1 MILGLGRL
9 ALNLVEIQHLREAWI
24 DWERGEIHIPE
35 HDPCACHRCCILAER
50 KWLQRG
56 FRDLQQNG
64 VFDENTSF
72 TEADKGELRER
83 LDPSNLENILYST
96 QFEPRN
102 GQARTVSFGWSKRI
116 TGVFM
121 NFFDNIGPYLDM
133 KQAEINNLITE
144 AATNSEDLDR
154 ADIGANILTN
164 TGMYFMAQVCPTPKI
179 FHDVTGYK
187 HLHSAQDKLKE
198 LGGHDITSGYSI
210 LVASQNR
217 LDFTSSSI
225 NRDGAMDLLVS

>member
-1 MILGLGRL
+1 
-9 ALNLVEIQHLREAWI
+9 
-24 DWERGEIHIPE
+24 
-35 HDPCACHRCCILAER
+35 
-50 KWLQRG
+50 
-56 FRDLQQNG
+56 
-64 VFDENTSF
+64 
-72 TEADKGELRER
+72 
-83 LDPSNLENILYST
+83 
-96 QFEPRN
+96 
-102 GQARTVSFGWSKRI
+102 
-116 TGVFM
+116 M